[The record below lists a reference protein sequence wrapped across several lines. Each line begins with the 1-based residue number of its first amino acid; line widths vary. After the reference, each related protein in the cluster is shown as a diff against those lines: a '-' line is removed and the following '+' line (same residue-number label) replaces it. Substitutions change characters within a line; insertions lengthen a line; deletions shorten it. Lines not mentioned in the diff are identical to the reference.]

1 MQLNLENIVI
11 TSKTF
16 GEKMKKIMRF
26 LLGSLLASSFAF
38 AQQPTQKVVVD
49 LTTGDA
55 KTITSHFIKG
65 FTHTLESFKQ
75 KGSDVDAVV
84 VIHGDAYR
92 FFVQKLERS
101 PYDNDQELKDRQQE
115 FLTGF
120 KMLVEKYHVRFEVC
134 SEGMKARNLNIDIF
148 YSFVYPVPSAQISL
162 IEWQNRGYAYLPF
175 R

>member
-1 MQLNLENIVI
+1 M
-11 TSKTF
+11 
-16 GEKMKKIMRF
+16 KMLIR
-26 LLGSLLASSFAF
+26 LISVSLLLSAFAF

-65 FTHTLESFKQ
+65 FANTLGHFQ
-75 KGSDVDAVV
+75 KNGSDVDTVV

-92 FFVQKLERS
+92 FFVQKLEQS
-101 PYDNDQELKDRQQE
+101 PYSNDQELKKRQQE
-115 FLTGF
+115 FLAGF
-120 KMLVEKYHVRFEVC
+120 TMLMKKYHVRFEVC
-134 SEGMKARNLNIDIF
+134 SEGMKARKLDKDIF